1 MEPQAGKAGRPA
13 TPEPPAGAA
22 GAATGGDEPAR
33 RPDAAGPG
41 REAAGPLP
49 EGKLPPDLLERLVL
63 PRTGVQRREVVLA
76 AAPGEDAAALDLG
89 GDLCVA
95 ASDPI
100 TGAGHHA
107 GWLAVHV
114 NCNDVAATGAEP
126 VAVLLTILLP
136 PGSPAA
142 VLEDLM
148 AGAHAAAREVGCQI
162 AGGHTEVTPGLG
174 QPLVVA
180 TALGRAPAGG
190 VLPSG
195 GARPG
200 DLLLLTKW
208 AGLEGTAIL
217 ATDCRQALLDR
228 GVAAALLDAAA
239 GLGRWL
245 SIVPE
250 ARVAA
255 RRGAHAMHDVTEGGV
270 LGAVWE
276 MIAAAR
282 RLGGETV
289 GAVVEAAAIPVRE
302 ETRAICAAAGI
313 DPLQL
318 IGSGALLVAAPPD
331 TAAGLRAAWEEAGIP
346 AAVIGRVT
354 ADGRLRQV
362 DPGGREAELQPP
374 GTDAL
379 WAARARLS

>member
-1 MEPQAGKAGRPA
+1 MQPDRPQDVTAAPA
-13 TPEPPAGAA
+13 DEAGA
-22 GAATGGDEPAR
+22 
-33 RPDAAGPG
+33 
-41 REAAGPLP
+41 PLP
-49 EGKLPPDLLERLVL
+49 EGKLPAALLERLVL

-136 PGSPAA
+136 PGSPPA
-142 VLEDLM
+142 VLEDIM

-162 AGGHTEVTPGLG
+162 AGGHTEVTPGLA

-180 TALGRAPAGG
+180 TALGRTPAARL
-190 VLPSG
+190 VPSG

-200 DLLLLTKW
+200 DVLLLTKW

-217 ATDCRQALLDR
+217 AADCREALARR
-228 GVAAALLDAAA
+228 GVPEAVLDAAA
-239 GLGRWL
+239 ELGRWL

-255 RRGAHAMHDVTEGGV
+255 GRGARAMHDVTEGGV
-270 LGAVWE
+270 LGATWE
-276 MIAAAR
+276 MVTAAR
-282 RLGGETV
+282 QALGQAV
-289 GAVVEAAAIPVRE
+289 GCVIEAAAIPVRD
-302 ETRAICAAAGI
+302 ETRAICAAAGV
-313 DPLQL
+313 DPLRL
-318 IGSGALLVAAPPD
+318 IGSGALLVAAPPE
-331 TAAGLRAAWEEAGIP
+331 TAAALQAAWAEAGIP
-346 AAVIGRVT
+346 AAAIGRIT
-354 ADGRLRQV
+354 GDGILRLI
-362 DPGGREAELQPP
+362 DAGGHETELEPP

-379 WAARARLS
+379 WVARTRLA

>member
-1 MEPQAGKAGRPA
+1 MNQDPTRPQPAAAAPGQPAEPRAGGTAGL
-13 TPEPPAGAA
+13 
-22 GAATGGDEPAR
+22 
-33 RPDAAGPG
+33 
-41 REAAGPLP
+41 LP
-49 EGKLPPDLLERLVL
+49 EGKLPAALLEKLVL
-63 PRTGVQRREVVLA
+63 PRTGMQRREVVLA

-136 PGSPAA
+136 PGAPQAM
-142 VLEDLM
+142 LEELM

-162 AGGHTEVTPGLG
+162 AGGHTEVTPGLA

-180 TALGRAPAGG
+180 TALGRTPPAG
-190 VLPSG
+190 LMPSG

-200 DLLLLTKW
+200 DVLLLTKW

-217 ATDCRQALLDR
+217 AADCRQALRDR
-228 GVAAALLDAAA
+228 GVAEPVLEAAA

-282 RLGGETV
+282 QFQGELV
-289 GAVVEAAAIPVRE
+289 GCVVETAAIPVRD
-302 ETRAICAAAGI
+302 ETRVICAAAGI
-313 DPLQL
+313 DPLRL

-331 TAAGLRAAWEEAGIP
+331 LAAELQAAWQEAGIP
-346 AAVIGRVT
+346 AAAIGRVT
-354 ADGRLRQV
+354 GDGRLRRV
-362 DPGGREAELQPP
+362 GPGGQEGELEPP

>member
-1 MEPQAGKAGRPA
+1 MEPQAGNPSAHQG
-13 TPEPPAGAA
+13 PAGPQGSAA
-22 GAATGGDEPAR
+22 DADEPAR
-33 RPDAAGPG
+33 RPVEGVPGRGDAA
-41 REAAGPLP
+41 APLP

-136 PGSPAA
+136 PGSPAV

-162 AGGHTEVTPGLG
+162 AGGHTEVTPGLA

-180 TALGRAPAGG
+180 TALGRAPADGL
-190 VLPSG
+190 VRSG

-200 DLLLLTKW
+200 DLLLLSKW

-217 ATDCRQALLDR
+217 AADCRQVLRAR
-228 GVAAALLDAAA
+228 GVPEALLDAAA
-239 GLGRWL
+239 DLGRWL

-282 RLGGETV
+282 RVQGDAV
-289 GAVVEAAAIPVRE
+289 GAVVETTSIPLRE
-302 ETRAICAAAGI
+302 ETRAICAAASV

-331 TAAGLRAAWEEAGIP
+331 VAAGLQAAWQEAGIP

-354 ADGRLRQV
+354 GDGRLRRV
-362 DPGGREAELQPP
+362 DPDGREVELEPP

-379 WAARARLS
+379 WTARARLT